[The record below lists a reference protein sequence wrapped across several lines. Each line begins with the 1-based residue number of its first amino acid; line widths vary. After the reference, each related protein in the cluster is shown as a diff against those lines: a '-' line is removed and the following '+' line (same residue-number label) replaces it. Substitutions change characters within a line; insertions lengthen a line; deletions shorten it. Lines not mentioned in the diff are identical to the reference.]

1 MIPKK
6 IYDLLEFI
14 ESKHNWF
21 LSYNIF
27 NKAKLGILTKKLTRK
42 LQWLFTQQVGN
53 SRYCRMH

>member
-14 ESKHNWF
+14 ELKHNWF
-21 LSYNIF
+21 LSYNSF

-53 SRYCRMH
+53 SRYCRMD